1 MSASLPQPRPLP
13 KSPFLLG
20 QGLLGALGA
29 VLLFLSPEPW
39 APGTL
44 LLVLLA
50 VLAGTGLALVPFLW
64 EALPRSR
71 EGSRPA
77 VSGSPGSS
85 VPPSSPAAGEIR
97 WSELGEE
104 IAALRGEV
112 RALGESPPAGDREGV
127 PGAPSGGGPLGAL
140 KVDVEALREGVEVL
154 RSHQASRSFVEAGF
168 LRQEER
174 LRRLEARQEELYRL
188 VRRIGPVGGPLAT
201 AGTEPPAAGILP
213 GGRPGRPG
221 EAEPAPGEP
230 PPPAGEG
237 AAEPEDLSLPTRLRV
252 SAFLPPDQRVCLRG
266 EGPGFPAARG
276 VPLTMTGVGEWT
288 WEGTLDHPSEC
299 ELLLDD
305 AVPSDL
311 GRIRLY
317 PGDDLILTPS
327 FPAADEPADP

>member
-20 QGLLGALGA
+20 QGLLGALGI

-64 EALPRSR
+64 EARPRSR
-71 EGSRPA
+71 VASRPV
-77 VSGSPGSS
+77 VSSSPGPS
-85 VPPSSPAAGEIR
+85 VPPSPPAAGEIR

-112 RALGESPPAGDREGV
+112 RALGESPPAGNREGV
-127 PGAPSGGGPLGAL
+127 PGAPSGEGSLGAL
-140 KVDVEALREGVEVL
+140 QVAVEALREGVEVL

-201 AGTEPPAAGILP
+201 AGTQPPTAGLP
-213 GGRPGRPG
+213 AGGG
-221 EAEPAPGEP
+221 AVPAPGEP
-230 PPPAGEG
+230 PPPAGER

-266 EGPGFPAARG
+266 EGAGFPAAGG

-288 WEGTLDHPSEC
+288 WEGTLDQPAEC